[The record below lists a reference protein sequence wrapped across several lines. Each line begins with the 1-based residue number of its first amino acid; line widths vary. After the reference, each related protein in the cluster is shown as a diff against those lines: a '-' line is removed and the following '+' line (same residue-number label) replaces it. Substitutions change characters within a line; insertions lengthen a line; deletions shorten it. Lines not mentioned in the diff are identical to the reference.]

1 MDDVAMT
8 IGHDLKFNV
17 ARIYEELLQVH
28 LIVSKCFL
36 GLMTRAVESG
46 FKAWLIMRSAHSA
59 AAAAARCLDHHRV
72 TKLLCD
78 FHRLFLCLNDS
89 IAAGRYRHA
98 DFTRSRTSSVLVAH
112 RLHRTRGRADELDIA
127 AFADFHEMRILGEE
141 PIARMNRVNIA
152 DLGRAHDPID
162 FQITFKAGRRTD
174 TDRFIGE
181 LDVQRIDVCL
191 RIDRESANAEF
202 LAGANY
208 PQRDLSAISNEN
220 LLEHGTGRLSFANQR
235 APA

>member
-1 MDDVAMT
+1 MDDAAMA

-17 ARIYEELLQVH
+17 ARIYDKLFQIH

-36 GLMTRAVESG
+36 RLMTRAMESR
-46 FKAWLIMRSAHSA
+46 FKAGLIVRGAHPA
-59 AAAAARCLDHHRV
+59 AAAAARRLNHHRIA
-72 TKLLCD
+72 KLLCD

-98 DFTRSRTSSVLVAH
+98 DFAGSRTSSVLVAH
-112 RLHRTRGRADELDIA
+112 RLHRTRGRADELDVA
-127 AFADFHEMRILGEE
+127 AFADFHEMRVLSEE
-141 PIARMNRVNIA
+141 AIAGMNRVNIA

-162 FQITFKAGRRTD
+162 FQIALKAGRRTD

-220 LLEHGTGRLSFANQR
+220 FLE
-235 APA
+235 

>member
-1 MDDVAMT
+1 MDDVAVA

-17 ARIYEELLQVH
+17 ARVDDELFQIH

-36 GLMTRAVESG
+36 RLMTRAMESG
-46 FKAWLIMRSAHSA
+46 FKSWLIMRSAHYA
-59 AAAAARCLDHHRV
+59 AAAAVILLNHHRV
-72 TKLLCD
+72 SKLLCD
-78 FHRLFLCLNDS
+78 FHRLILCLNYS
-89 IAAGRYRHA
+89 IATGRYRYPGFA
-98 DFTRSRTSSVLVAH
+98 CSRTSSVLVAH
-112 RLHRTRGRADELDIA
+112 RLHRTRRRADELDVA
-127 AFADFHEMRILGEE
+127 AFADFHEMRVLSEE
-141 PIARMNRVNIA
+141 SVAGMNRVNIA

-220 LLEHGTGRLSFANQR
+220 FLEHVNARFGAPVGRALL
-235 APA
+235 